1 MIIRNSAYLLFIG
14 ICFCFLAGAGFNSA
28 PYMGVIRIPPEEKPN
43 ACYMLLK
50 KGESEPVKKLFRDM
64 PVQNGD
70 QIQPVAGKTVTLIY
84 VNTAC
89 GKQEINRNTIVNCN
103 PRPAVAQKEIWISSD
118 FFERFKDW
126 LIPKPL
132 TEKAAPKFSED
143 ETSCFPSSEFNLSP
157 WPPDGTTLL
166 TDNQVIFRWF
176 EAGESCS
183 EALLTVISD
192 DGKAKQ
198 FQIRL
203 GELKTVEMSLIPGRS
218 YQWFIEDEE
227 KEPLSDRY
235 RFRVLSIQESDNI
248 GNQLAEIKKQYAEYA
263 PELCQA
269 LYLQLLSDAESGLDF
284 YADSL
289 RILEPYSKK
298 AVIPDSMIEQLHGHC
313 ISE

>member
-1 MIIRNSAYLLFIG
+1 MKARNMPYILLIGIYLFAGSVSGAAAYMGIIR
-14 ICFCFLAGAGFNSA
+14 
-28 PYMGVIRIPPEEKPN
+28 VPPEEKPN
-43 ACYMLLK
+43 ACCMLLK

-64 PVQNGD
+64 PVENGD
-70 QIQPVAGKTVTLIY
+70 QIQPIAGKTVTLIY
-84 VNTAC
+84 VHKGC
-89 GKQEINRNTIVNCN
+89 GKQEISRNTIVNCN

-132 TEKAAPKFSED
+132 TEKAAPKFAED

-166 TDNQVIFRWF
+166 AGEPLLFRWF

-183 EALLTVISD
+183 EAMLTIVSAE
-192 DGKAKQ
+192 GKAKQ

-218 YQWFIEDEE
+218 YQWFVEDEE

-235 RFRVLSIQESDNI
+235 RFRVLSMQESDNI
-248 GNQLAEIKKQYAEYA
+248 RNQLAEIKKQYSEYA

-269 LYLQLLSDAESGLDF
+269 LYLQLLSDAETDLDF

-298 AVIPDSMIEQLHGHC
+298 AIIPDAPVEQLQRHC
-313 ISE
+313 VSE